1 MTRTP
6 VRSAEERVL
15 ALLLAVAAV
24 LSAVSAAFPMSPQA
38 PVRLNAVCAALA
50 VAFAVAVVAVGS
62 RAVRQAACTAVVVGF
77 AVCTWAAATEVGSA
91 ASGVLGV
98 WVPLYSAFFLGRR
111 ATRAYVAGTALALGA
126 AFALDPFLGALH
138 VWAVVVLTTAVA
150 TEAVSGLVERLETRA
165 TTDPLTGALNRE
177 GLRQAAQ
184 RLLPEAS
191 ATRPLTVVVIDL
203 DGFKA
208 VNDRLGHAAGDALL
222 EQSAGAWRA
231 LLRRDDVLA
240 RLGGDEFVLL
250 LPGTERRAAVRLARR
265 LQEAST
271 TSWSSGVA
279 TVVRPQSLAEVLEA
293 ADADLYAVK
302 ARRTAGLARLPRQRL
317 EPEPALRAVPPV
329 TA

>member
-6 VRSAEERVL
+6 VRSTEQRVL

-24 LSAVSAAFPMSPQA
+24 LAAVSAAVPMSPQA
-38 PVRLNAVCAALA
+38 PVRLHAASA
-50 VAFAVAVVAVGS
+50 AVAVVVAALVLALPHP
-62 RAVRQAACTAVVVGF
+62 AVRHGACAAVVAGF
-77 AVCTWAAATEVGSA
+77 ATSTWAAATDVGA
-91 ASGVLGV
+91 AAAGVLAV
-98 WVPLYSAFFLGRR
+98 WVPLYSAFFFGRR
-111 ATRAYVAGTALALGA
+111 TTRAYVAGTAAALGA
-126 AFALDPFLGALH
+126 AYALDPFPGAAH

-150 TEAVSGLVERLETRA
+150 TEAVGGLVGRLEAQA

-184 RLLPEAS
+184 RLLAD
-191 ATRPLTVVVIDL
+191 ATPSSPLTAVVIDL

-208 VNDRLGHAAGDALL
+208 VNDELGHAAGDALL
-222 EQSAGAWRA
+222 AGSVAAWRA

-279 TVVRPQSLAEVLEA
+279 TAVRPQSLAQLLEA
-293 ADADLYAVK
+293 ADADLYALK
-302 ARRTAGLARLPRQRL
+302 ARRTAGLAGLPHQRTGGPLRVLPRL
-317 EPEPALRAVPPV
+317 DV
-329 TA
+329 TG